1 MAKFLRQH
9 EVITD
14 RQLRTTIKLL
24 GTLLGRVIKTQA
36 GKQVY
41 NAVEKLRKGFIG
53 LRENKNT
60 SKHDQL
66 IRYIGKLNKNTLT
79 DVIRS
84 YSKYFALANVAEEA
98 FQHINRERR
107 LKSGYDSWEGSFDST
122 LRGFVN
128 QKINKG
134 DLQELLDHLKYIPVF
149 TAHPTEAKRRSEM
162 HLMRRIF
169 SMILELQQYKGQ
181 SIKKEELLEKLESEI
196 LILWKTDEVRLKKPT
211 VIDEVENGL
220 YYFRTSLFKAVPQI
234 YSDLEKAI
242 LRTYKDNPDTK
253 KIIVPSFIRFGS
265 WIGGDRDGNPFVTS
279 DVTCQA
285 VYMHAETVITEYI
298 ERTKDLSK
306 YLTHSIQH
314 VDLSKDFLDSLSI
327 DDELS
332 KEVFK
337 DNSQDFIKEPYRR
350 KLKFIEFR
358 LSESLKIVS
367 DHKNK
372 NLGQKRVHAY
382 QNEHEFLK
390 DLYLIRDSLIYDK
403 DERLVG
409 FQLKDL
415 IRLVETFGFFLVN
428 LDIREESTKHSN
440 AIHEIIGALTKED
453 YLSLNENKRVNCLES
468 LIKSDVNVDSIYMTL
483 SDDTKKVVDV
493 FLTMV
498 KLRKQISEEAF
509 GHYII
514 SMTHE
519 ASHVLEVLALAKL
532 SGMIKKDKDKG
543 WISTIKVSPLF
554 ETIDDLSRINDILES
569 LLDNQL
575 YAEILKN
582 SNNRQEIMLGY
593 SDSCKDGGILS
604 SSWSLYKAQKEIT
617 EIANKYSIECRMF
630 HGRGGTVGRG
640 GGPTHNA
647 IVAQPAGTVNGMI
660 KITEQ
665 GEVLSYKYASNET
678 AVYELETAIGG
689 LMKASQHLV
698 TDNLKTDNVIEKN
711 MELMSQKGE
720 EHYRELTD
728 KTPGLIDYFYEATPV
743 QELGQLNIG
752 SRPSHRNTTDRSK
765 QSIRAIPWVFGWSLS
780 RHTLPAWY
788 GLGSALQKILDSD
801 EKNLNLLQNM
811 YKKWPYFK
819 VLLANIRM
827 ALAKADL
834 NIARDYS
841 ELAKD
846 QTSAKIIIGKIED
859 EYNLTKKLL
868 LKITETDNLL
878 LAGSSV
884 SLSIHRRMPYLDP
897 LNYIQVKLLKECR
910 KNNNNDLF
918 DPLLRTIHAIS
929 KGMKNTG

>member
-9 EVITD
+9 EAITD

-122 LRGFVN
+122 LKDFVN

-134 DLQELLDHLKYIPVF
+134 DLQKLLDHLKYIPVF

-220 YYFRTSLFKAVPQI
+220 YYFRTSLFKAIPQI
-234 YSDLEKAI
+234 YSDLEKAVS
-242 LRTYKDNPDTK
+242 RKYKDNPDTK
-253 KIIVPSFIRFGS
+253 KIVVPSFIRFGS

-285 VYMHAETVITEYI
+285 VYMHAETIITEYV
-298 ERTKDLSK
+298 ERTKELSK

-314 VDLSKDFLDSLSI
+314 TDLSKDFLDSLSK

-332 KEVFK
+332 EDVFK
-337 DNSQDFIKEPYRR
+337 DNAQDFIKEPYRR

-358 LSESLKIVS
+358 LTESLKIIG
-367 DHKNK
+367 DYKNK
-372 NLGQKRVHAY
+372 NPEKKSVHAY
-382 QNEHEFLK
+382 RSEHEFLN

-403 DERLVG
+403 DEKLVG

-440 AIHEIIGALTKED
+440 AIHEIIGVLTKED
-453 YLSLNENKRVNCLES
+453 YLSLNENKRINCLES
-468 LIKSDVNVDSIYMTL
+468 LIKSDSDIDSIYMTL

-543 WISTIKVSPLF
+543 LTSDIKVSPLF
-554 ETIDDLSRINDILES
+554 ETIDDLSRINDILEN
-569 LLDNQL
+569 LLNNPL
-575 YAEILKN
+575 YAEILAN

-617 EIANKYSIECRMF
+617 RIANKYSIECRMF

-665 GEVLSYKYASNET
+665 GEVLSYKYASYET

-698 TDNLKTDNVIEKN
+698 TKDLKTDNVIEKN

-720 EHYRELTD
+720 EHYRQLTD

-743 QELGQLNIG
+743 QELAQLNIG

-788 GLGSALQKILDSD
+788 GLGSALSKILDSD

-841 ELAKD
+841 ELVKD
-846 QTSAKIIIGKIED
+846 QKSAKFIISQIED

-868 LKITETDNLL
+868 LKITETDDLL
-878 LAGSSV
+878 LSGSSV

-910 KNNNNDLF
+910 KNDNEDLF
-918 DPLLRTIHAIS
+918 DPLLRTIHAIA

>member
-1 MAKFLRQH
+1 MYKRQ
-9 EVITD
+9 
-14 RQLRTTIKLL
+14 
-24 GTLLGRVIKTQA
+24 
-36 GKQVY
+36 
-41 NAVEKLRKGFIG
+41 
-53 LRENKNT
+53 
-60 SKHDQL
+60 
-66 IRYIGKLNKNTLT
+66 
-79 DVIRS
+79 
-84 YSKYFALANVAEEA
+84 
-98 FQHINRERR
+98 
-107 LKSGYDSWEGSFDST
+107 
-122 LRGFVN
+122 
-128 QKINKG
+128 
-134 DLQELLDHLKYIPVF
+134 
-149 TAHPTEAKRRSEM
+149 
-162 HLMRRIF
+162 
-169 SMILELQQYKGQ
+169 ILELQQYKGL

-242 LRTYKDNPDTK
+242 SRTYKDNPDTK

-468 LIKSDVNVDSIYMTL
+468 LIKSDFNVDSIYMTL

>member
-122 LRGFVN
+122 LRDFLN
-128 QKINKG
+128 QKINKS
-134 DLQELLDHLKYIPVF
+134 DLQELLGHLKYIPVF

-242 LRTYKDNPDTK
+242 SRTYKDNPDTK

-358 LSESLKIVS
+358 LNQSLKIVS

-468 LIKSDVNVDSIYMTL
+468 LIKSDFNVDSIYMTL

-910 KNNNNDLF
+910 KNNNDDLF

>member
-122 LRGFVN
+122 LRDFVN
-128 QKINKG
+128 QKINRD
-134 DLQELLDHLKYIPVF
+134 DLQELLGHLKYIPVF

-314 VDLSKDFLDSLSI
+314 VNLSKDFLDSLSI

-332 KEVFK
+332 EEVFK

-358 LSESLKIVS
+358 LNESLKIIS
-367 DHKNK
+367 DHRNK
-372 NLGQKRVHAY
+372 TLEQKRVHAY

-483 SDDTKKVVDV
+483 SDDTKKVVNV

-519 ASHVLEVLALAKL
+519 ASHVLEVLVLAKL

-665 GEVLSYKYASNET
+665 GEVLSYKYASYET

-801 EKNLNLLQNM
+801 EKNLNLLRNM

-841 ELAKD
+841 ELVKD
-846 QTSAKIIIGKIED
+846 QTSAKIIIGKIEN

-910 KNNNNDLF
+910 KNNNDDLF

>member
-1 MAKFLRQH
+1 MARFLRQH
-9 EVITD
+9 EAITD
-14 RQLRTTIKLL
+14 RQLRTTVKLL

-36 GKQVY
+36 GKKVY

-53 LRENKNT
+53 LRDSANT

-66 IRYIGKLNKNTLT
+66 IRYISKLDRKTLT

-84 YSKYFALANVAEEA
+84 YSKYFALVNVTEEA
-98 FQHINRERR
+98 FQHIYRERR
-107 LKSGYDSWEGSFDST
+107 LKSGYDSWDGSFDST
-122 LRGFVN
+122 LRDFVS
-128 QKINKG
+128 QKIDKEN
-134 DLQELLDHLKYIPVF
+134 LQKLLNHLKYIPVF

-169 SMILELQQYKGQ
+169 AMILELQQYKGQ

-220 YYFRTSLFKAVPQI
+220 YYFRTSLFKAIPQI
-234 YSDLEKAI
+234 YRDLEKAVS
-242 LRTYKDNPDTK
+242 RTYNNSPEK
-253 KIIVPSFIRFGS
+253 KMIDVPSFIRFGS

-279 DVTCQA
+279 DVTSQA
-285 VYMHAETVITEYI
+285 VYMHAETAIIEYI
-298 ERTKDLSK
+298 ERTKELSK

-314 VDLSKDFLDSLSI
+314 TDLSKEFLDSLSI
-327 DDELS
+327 DDKYAEDA
-332 KEVFK
+332 FK
-337 DNSQDFIKEPYRR
+337 GNSQDFIKEPYRR
-350 KLKFIEFR
+350 KLKFMEFR
-358 LSESLKIVS
+358 LTESLKIVK
-367 DHKNK
+367 DYKNK
-372 NLGQKRVHAY
+372 KEIKKRIHAY
-382 QNEHEFLK
+382 NNEQQLLK
-390 DLYLIRDSLIYDK
+390 DLYLIRDSLTYDN
-403 DERLVG
+403 DEKLIDFG
-409 FQLKDL
+409 LKDL

-440 AIHEIIGALTKED
+440 AINEIISMLTKEE
-453 YLSLNENKRVNCLES
+453 YLSLDEEKRIASLES
-468 LIKSDVNVDSIYMTL
+468 LIDSDFQINSIYEKL
-483 SDDTKKVVDV
+483 SEETQKVVDV

-498 KLRKQISEEAF
+498 KLREQISEDAF

-519 ASHVLEVLALAKL
+519 ASHVLEVLAIAKL
-532 SGMIKKDKDKG
+532 SGMVKKDSEKG
-543 WISTIKVSPLF
+543 WVSSIKVSPLF
-554 ETIDDLSRINDILES
+554 ETIDDLSRISHILEN
-569 LLDNQL
+569 LLNNKL
-575 YAEILKN
+575 YSQILKN
-582 SNNRQEIMLGY
+582 SENRQEIMLGY

-617 EIANKYSIECRMF
+617 EISNKYSIECRMF

-665 GEVLSYKYASNET
+665 GEVLSHKYASYET
-678 AVYELETAIGG
+678 AVYELEMAIGG

-698 TDNLKTDNVIEKN
+698 LDNLRTDNVIEKN
-711 MELMSQKGE
+711 MELMAQKGE

-728 KTPGLIDYFYEATPV
+728 NTQGLIDYFYEATPV

-752 SRPSHRNTTDRSK
+752 SRPSHRNTSDRSK
-765 QSIRAIPWVFGWSLS
+765 NSIRAIPWVFGWSLS

-788 GLGSALQKILDSD
+788 GLGSAIEKVLSAD
-801 EKNLNLLQNM
+801 EKNLSLLQNM
-811 YKKWPYFK
+811 YKKWPYFN
-819 VLLANIRM
+819 VLLDNIKM

-834 NIARDYS
+834 NIAKDYS
-841 ELAKD
+841 ELVED
-846 QTSAKIIIGKIED
+846 QKSAKIIISKIED
-859 EYNLTKKLL
+859 EYALTKELL
-868 LKITETDNLL
+868 LKITNTDELL
-878 LAGSSV
+878 SSTSHV

-897 LNYIQVKLLKECR
+897 LNYIQVRLLKECR
-910 KNNNNDLF
+910 KNNNDDLF
-918 DPLLRTIHAIS
+918 DPLLRTIHAIA

>member
-122 LRGFVN
+122 LRDFLN
-128 QKINKG
+128 QKINKS
-134 DLQELLDHLKYIPVF
+134 DLQELLGHLKYIPVF

-242 LRTYKDNPDTK
+242 SRTYKDNPDTK

-358 LSESLKIVS
+358 LSQSLKIVS

-440 AIHEIIGALTKED
+440 AIHEIIGSLTKED
-453 YLSLNENKRVNCLES
+453 YLSLSENKRVNCLES
-468 LIKSDVNVDSIYMTL
+468 LIKSDYNVDSIYMTL

>member
-122 LRGFVN
+122 LRDFLN
-128 QKINKG
+128 QKINKS
-134 DLQELLDHLKYIPVF
+134 DLQELLGHLKYIPVF

-372 NLGQKRVHAY
+372 NLGKKRVHAY

-468 LIKSDVNVDSIYMTL
+468 LIKSDFNVDSIYMTL

-846 QTSAKIIIGKIED
+846 QTSAKNIIGKIED

>member
-122 LRGFVN
+122 LRDFLN
-128 QKINKG
+128 QKINKS
-134 DLQELLDHLKYIPVF
+134 DLQELLGHLKYIPVF

-220 YYFRTSLFKAVPQI
+220 YYFRTSLFKAIPQI

-242 LRTYKDNPDTK
+242 SRTYKDNPDTK

-468 LIKSDVNVDSIYMTL
+468 LIKSDFNVDSIYMTL

>member
-1 MAKFLRQH
+1 MARFLRKH
-9 EVITD
+9 EAITD

-53 LRENKNT
+53 LRENKNS

-66 IRYIGKLNKNTLT
+66 IRYIGKLNRNTLT

-98 FQHINRERR
+98 FQHINRERI

-122 LRGFVN
+122 LRDFVN
-128 QKINKG
+128 QNINKVN
-134 DLQELLDHLKYIPVF
+134 LQKLLDHLKYIPVF

-242 LRTYKDNPDTK
+242 SRTYKDSPDTK

-468 LIKSDVNVDSIYMTL
+468 LIKSDFNVDSIYMTL

-910 KNNNNDLF
+910 KNNNDDLF

>member
-1 MAKFLRQH
+1 MARFLRKH
-9 EVITD
+9 EAITD

-53 LRENKNT
+53 LRENKNS

-66 IRYIGKLNKNTLT
+66 IRYIGKLNRNTLT

-98 FQHINRERR
+98 FQHINRERI

-122 LRGFVN
+122 LRDFVN
-128 QKINKG
+128 QNINKVN
-134 DLQELLDHLKYIPVF
+134 LQKLLDHLKYIPVF

-234 YSDLEKAI
+234 YSDLEKAVS
-242 LRTYKDNPDTK
+242 RTYKDNHVTK
-253 KIIVPSFIRFGS
+253 KIVVPSFIRFGS

-314 VDLSKDFLDSLSI
+314 TDLSKDFLDSLSI

-332 KEVFK
+332 RDVFK

-358 LSESLKIVS
+358 LTESLKTIS

-372 NLGQKRVHAY
+372 NPEQKRTHAY
-382 QNEHEFLK
+382 KNEHELLK

-403 DERLVG
+403 DEKLVG

-440 AIHEIIGALTKED
+440 AIHEIINVLTKED
-453 YLSLNENKRVNCLES
+453 YLSLNENKRVSCLES
-468 LIKSDVNVDSIYMTL
+468 LIKSDSNIDSIYMTL

-532 SGMIKKDKDKG
+532 SGMVKKDNDKG
-543 WISTIKVSPLF
+543 WISAVKVSPLF
-554 ETIDDLSRINDILES
+554 ETIDDLSRISHILEN
-569 LLDNQL
+569 LLDNSL
-575 YAEILKN
+575 YAEVLKN

-604 SSWSLYKAQKEIT
+604 SSWNLYKAQKEIT

-665 GEVLSYKYASNET
+665 GEVLSYKYASYET

-698 TDNLKTDNVIEKN
+698 TENLKTDNVIEKN
-711 MELMSQKGE
+711 MELMSQRGE

-752 SRPSHRNTTDRSK
+752 SRPSHRNTADRSK

-788 GLGSALQKILDSD
+788 GLGSALQKILDSN

-819 VLLANIRM
+819 VLLANVRM

-846 QTSAKIIIGKIED
+846 QKSAKFIIGKIED
-859 EYNLTKKLL
+859 EFNLTKKLL
-868 LKITETDNLL
+868 LKITETDDLL
-878 LAGSSV
+878 LSGSSV

-910 KNNNNDLF
+910 KNNNDDLF
-918 DPLLRTIHAIS
+918 DPLLRTIHAIA

>member
-122 LRGFVN
+122 LRDFLN
-128 QKINKG
+128 QKINKS
-134 DLQELLDHLKYIPVF
+134 DLQELLGHLKYIPVF

-242 LRTYKDNPDTK
+242 SRTYKDNPDTK

-358 LSESLKIVS
+358 LSQSLKIVS

-468 LIKSDVNVDSIYMTL
+468 LIKSDFNVDSIYMTL

-897 LNYIQVKLLKECR
+897 LNYIQVKLLKEYR

>member
-122 LRGFVN
+122 LRDFLN
-128 QKINKG
+128 QKINKS
-134 DLQELLDHLKYIPVF
+134 DLQELLGHLKYIPVF

-169 SMILELQQYKGQ
+169 SMILELQQYKGL

-242 LRTYKDNPDTK
+242 SRTYKDSPDTK

-440 AIHEIIGALTKED
+440 AIHEIIGTLTKED

-468 LIKSDVNVDSIYMTL
+468 LIKSDFNVDSIYMTL

>member
-1 MAKFLRQH
+1 MAIFLRQH

-332 KEVFK
+332 EDTFK

-358 LSESLKIVS
+358 LTESLKTIS

-372 NLGQKRVHAY
+372 NLEQKRVHAY

-453 YLSLNENKRVNCLES
+453 YLSLNENKRVNCLET
-468 LIKSDVNVDSIYMTL
+468 LIKSDFNIDSIYMTL

-788 GLGSALQKILDSD
+788 GLGSALQKVLDSD
-801 EKNLNLLQNM
+801 KKNLNLLQNM

-846 QTSAKIIIGKIED
+846 QTSAKNIIGKIED

-878 LAGSSV
+878 LVGSSV

-910 KNNNNDLF
+910 KNNNDDLF

>member
-1 MAKFLRQH
+1 MARFLRKH
-9 EVITD
+9 EAITD

-53 LRENKNT
+53 LRENKNS

-66 IRYIGKLNKNTLT
+66 IRYIGKLNRNTLT

-98 FQHINRERR
+98 FQHINRERI

-122 LRGFVN
+122 LRDFVN
-128 QKINKG
+128 QNINKVN
-134 DLQELLDHLKYIPVF
+134 LQKLLDHLKYIPVF

-234 YSDLEKAI
+234 YSDLEKAVS
-242 LRTYKDNPDTK
+242 RTYKDNHVTK
-253 KIIVPSFIRFGS
+253 KIVVPSFIRFGS

-279 DVTCQA
+279 DITCQA

-314 VDLSKDFLDSLSI
+314 TDLSKDFLDSLSI

-332 KEVFK
+332 RDVFK
-337 DNSQDFIKEPYRR
+337 DSSQDFIKEPYRR

-358 LSESLKIVS
+358 LTESLKTIS

-372 NLGQKRVHAY
+372 NPEKKRTHAY
-382 QNEHEFLK
+382 KNEHELLK

-403 DERLVG
+403 DEKLVG

-428 LDIREESTKHSN
+428 LDIREESIKHSN
-440 AIHEIIGALTKED
+440 AIHEIINVLTKED
-453 YLSLNENKRVNCLES
+453 YLSLNENKRVSCLES
-468 LIKSDVNVDSIYMTL
+468 LIKSDSNIDLIYMTL

-532 SGMIKKDKDKG
+532 SGMVKKDNDKG
-543 WISTIKVSPLF
+543 WISAVKVSPLF
-554 ETIDDLSRINDILES
+554 ETIDDLSRISHILEG
-569 LLDNQL
+569 LLDNSL
-575 YAEILKN
+575 YAEVLKN

-665 GEVLSYKYASNET
+665 GEVLSYKYASYET

-698 TDNLKTDNVIEKN
+698 TENLKTDNVIEKN
-711 MELMSQKGE
+711 MELMSQRGE

-752 SRPSHRNTTDRSK
+752 SRPSHRNTADRSK

-788 GLGSALQKILDSD
+788 GLGSALQKILDSN

-819 VLLANIRM
+819 VLLANVRM

-846 QTSAKIIIGKIED
+846 QKSAKFIIGKIED
-859 EYNLTKKLL
+859 EFNLTKKLL
-868 LKITETDNLL
+868 LKITETDDLL
-878 LAGSSV
+878 LSGSSV

-910 KNNNNDLF
+910 KNNNDDLF
-918 DPLLRTIHAIS
+918 DPLLRTIHAIA